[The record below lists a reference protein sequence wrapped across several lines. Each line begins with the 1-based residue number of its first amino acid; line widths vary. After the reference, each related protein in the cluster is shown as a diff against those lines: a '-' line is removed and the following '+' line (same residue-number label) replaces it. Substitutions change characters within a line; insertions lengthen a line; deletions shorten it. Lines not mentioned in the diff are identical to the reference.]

1 MSIGR
6 TLILRNVPCSITT
19 FSAPAGGSIFAPPAD
34 LKAEDE
40 LRHNAARKSSARRF
54 SFQPSWFTGTL
65 RSRPKRP
72 AETEIFVPRWLLKI
86 EVIHANYAIEITNVS
101 G

>member
-40 LRHNAARKSSARRF
+40 LRHNAERKSSARHFFVSAVVVHRNT
-54 SFQPSWFTGTL
+54 SIT
-65 RSRPKRP
+65 
-72 AETEIFVPRWLLKI
+72 AE
-86 EVIHANYAIEITNVS
+86 AS